1 MTFYSYGIKYSHQV
15 QHPDI
20 THMNTQNKNAY
31 EIRLEVL
38 SIAHNDLMDI
48 YHQKLHNAKIKMI
61 GEPAPK
67 PADVIWTEEK
77 IDENIITNLLPKPAD
92 IIKRAKELYTF
103 VEGV

>member
-1 MTFYSYGIKYSHQV
+1 MDKYTHQA

-48 YHQKLHNAKIKMI
+48 YHQKLQNAKMKMI
-61 GEPAPK
+61 G
-67 PADVIWTEEK
+67 DDNWTEEK

-92 IIKRAKELYTF
+92 VIKRAKELYTF

>member
-1 MTFYSYGIKYSHQV
+1 
-15 QHPDI
+15 
-20 THMNTQNKNAY
+20 MNTQNKNAY

-38 SIAHNDLMDI
+38 SIAHNDLMEI

-61 GEPAPK
+61 GE
-67 PADVIWTEEK
+67 DNWTEEK

-92 IIKRAKELYTF
+92 VIKRAKELYTF

>member
-1 MTFYSYGIKYSHQV
+1 MTFYSYGIKYSHQA

-38 SIAHNDLMDI
+38 SIAHSDLMEI
-48 YHQKLHNAKIKMI
+48 YHQKLHNAKMKMI
-61 GEPAPK
+61 GEPA
-67 PADVIWTEEK
+67 DGWTEEK
-77 IDENIITNLLPKPAD
+77 IDENIITNLLPKPSD
-92 IIKRAKELYTF
+92 VIKRAKELYTF